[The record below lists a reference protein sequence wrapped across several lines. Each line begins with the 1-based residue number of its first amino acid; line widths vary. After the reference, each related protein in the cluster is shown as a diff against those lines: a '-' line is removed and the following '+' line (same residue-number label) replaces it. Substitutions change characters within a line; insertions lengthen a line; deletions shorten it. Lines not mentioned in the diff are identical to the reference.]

1 VGRAAASQGRDE
13 AAAHHAI
20 FDGLVI
26 SDAETGGIV
35 LAANPSFC
43 RMHGYDSVVGSA
55 NALY

>member
-1 VGRAAASQGRDE
+1 MGRAAASQGRDE

-35 LAANPSFC
+35 LTANPSFC
-43 RMHGYDSVVGSA
+43 RMHGYDSFVGLG
-55 NALY
+55 NTLY